1 MQIEALGI
9 VLSTIRRASA
19 VQGNYL
25 VSHDV
30 VSRSKSGRDF
40 DKPAIIVGNQLVS
53 RPDARESGVIY
64 EAHAINLEELEC
76 RLINT
81 LAGAT
86 TICKVGKHW
95 PMVSRGPS
103 SPLEVYLVSC
113 SHHGMALGV
122 GCVEMTDDIRRSVAV
137 YFDRLD
143 FLSLPVGIS

>member
-9 VLSTIRRASA
+9 VLSTILGAGA
-19 VQGNYL
+19 VQSNYL

-30 VSRSKSGRDF
+30 VARSKGGRNF
-40 DKPAIIVGNQLVS
+40 DKPAIVVGNQLVG
-53 RPDARESGVIY
+53 RPGARRSSVIY

-76 RLINT
+76 RLINA

-86 TICKVGKHW
+86 AVCKVGKHRA
-95 PMVSRGPS
+95 MERRGPS

-122 GCVEMTDDIRRSVAV
+122 GSVEMTDDIRRSIVV
-137 YFDRLD
+137 YFDRLE